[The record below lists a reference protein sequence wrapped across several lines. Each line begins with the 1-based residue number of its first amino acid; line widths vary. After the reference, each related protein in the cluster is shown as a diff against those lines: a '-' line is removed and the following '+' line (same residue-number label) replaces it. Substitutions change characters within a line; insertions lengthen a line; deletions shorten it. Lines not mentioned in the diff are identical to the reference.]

1 MAIWRMRHSKFPKGC
16 IEDTVDIYESFYS
29 IPEKYIYPSFLLFS
43 DPALGRCYRCMVIY
57 EKHFNV
63 LQYKESKLRLFG
75 HLGQVNR
82 CVLTTSMSTWQMQM
96 SKVNIVL
103 YFSGYCEENIESMD
117 SLCNTITGDAPLY
130 TMFRKDGDLVKCP
143 FRGPHSF
150 SYSKGDSGQVC
161 KYPPSFMD
169 TCSDNKRLQLR
180 YQACMDVEGS
190 EIASKEKT

>member
-1 MAIWRMRHSKFPKGC
+1 MRHSKFPKGC

-82 CVLTTSMSTWQMQM
+82 CVHHLCQHNC
-96 SKVNIVL
+96 KCFDDVH
-103 YFSGYCEENIESMD
+103 GMD
-117 SLCNTITGDAPLY
+117 I
-130 TMFRKDGDLVKCP
+130 M
-143 FRGPHSF
+143 
-150 SYSKGDSGQVC
+150 
-161 KYPPSFMD
+161 
-169 TCSDNKRLQLR
+169 
-180 YQACMDVEGS
+180 
-190 EIASKEKT
+190 